1 MTDVALSGRTPQG
14 GPRYVIIEASITVQR
29 SDVLTARRR
38 AELLHRVSGVITI
51 PAVAGVLITEEA
63 RAAAPEGACCS
74 SSTTPERSSAPQTW
88 EQTALRSEPVVKTGR
103 HRRAGQA

>member
-1 MTDVALSGRTPQG
+1 M
-14 GPRYVIIEASITVQR
+14 IIEASITVQR

-63 RAAAPEGACCS
+63 RAAAPEGGVLFIQYNPREEFSPADVGADG
-74 SSTTPERSSAPQTW
+74 P
-88 EQTALRSEPVVKTGR
+88 PV
-103 HRRAGQA
+103 